1 MRNKMLPQA
10 ERYIKKRSR
19 FKLWHKIVGI
29 LGCVVVFCTTYA
41 LILPAI
47 TQEKV
52 TYCGMEEH
60 VHGPECYERRLICSC
75 CENVKTPDNS
85 EELGL
90 TNVNIDNDEEGL
102 TQLYDQARVHV
113 HTDECYEEVLIC
125 KKPEHKHTLACFSNP
140 KADIESREVWER
152 TVAGVKLTKVWA
164 DDIVAIAESQ
174 LGYEESSANY
184 AVMEDGKTMKGY
196 TRYGAWY
203 GSPYADWCAM
213 FVSFCLDYAKIPITS
228 VPRNASCNLWVDT
241 LSNANWNLYQKADE
255 YTPLKGDIVFFDFNG
270 NESSDHVGIVAEV
283 KDEKIKTIEG
293 NSANKVRY
301 ETYTLDDKRILG
313 YAVLPEY
320 EEYESTKLA
329 ELTKTAVIYTDESYE
344 TLSDDTT
351 TITLVGIIPEEAE
364 VRAYPTTVESNERE
378 VICSYDISIFM
389 PDGSLYEPAEGE
401 KINVS
406 IQTAEMDEGASN
418 VEAFYF
424 PDEGE
429 PVPMDTFIDEAG
441 VVSFDTDHFSNY
453 ALLGSGTMEAVYL
466 NGATGNDNNSGASG
480 SPVKTFAKALSLVS
494 QTGTIYIS
502 GTVTISN
509 TQTWSGVKVQ
519 RASGFNGP
527 LATVANGG
535 SLTVS
540 EGLTMNGGCGT
551 LSPAYTYPDY
561 IVTTYADNSAKAPLI
576 VVNAGGSLN
585 IADGAVLERNSNKP
599 DTDSDSN
606 YVPNGYVGLGGA
618 VYSQGTLTM
627 TGGTIRQCES
637 LAGGGV
643 HIAGGIFTLSGGTID
658 GNVARYTNP
667 IINDYYNPSNNFEV
681 DFVNTGGGVHV
692 GDNSTMLMSGGT
704 VSNNQCTNAGGGIAL
719 RWRCANRG
727 YAVYSY
733 TTYFNM
739 TGGTINRNKAAR
751 FAGGLAVEAGSE
763 ATISAG
769 YITNNTVK
777 FTTSHSGGGIY
788 VDERQLNNSGQ
799 HAGVPGKLLIH
810 RVVITNNTA
819 GRWGG
824 AISAC
829 PEGNSYVN
837 GHTTLNNGTAIYSNH
852 SNDQYWSGYPEVLFT
867 NGQFEMTDTV
877 LGGGQYNWERT
888 TVAGTGGSVGMTF
901 DFYRNSLTDSSPAI
915 VTAKNLA
922 TTWITGNNASGHGGG
937 IANNGIL
944 DVGGYHENTTISISI
959 TKNWQE
965 DEPSNRPAY
974 IDVQILRNGQAYRD
988 PIRIYKSI
996 NKYNQEVWP
1005 TYYVD
1010 DLPIGYTYSIQE
1022 VSVPGYTSTITKSGS
1037 AFTIT
1042 NKGTLEF
1049 KVVKK
1054 WVGDT
1059 AANRPATVN
1068 VQLYRNGLSHGNPVQ
1083 LTSQNWS
1090 YTWQNL
1096 PKFDANNNPYTYTA
1110 DEVSIPAGYYKSSNQ
1125 YVDASG
1131 AWEITNTRIETT
1143 SVSVKKQWGAETQPT
1158 SSVTVQLRADGQ
1170 AYGPPVVL
1178 NSANNWFYKWDDL
1191 PKYTAQTAPNGIPI
1205 QYKIDEINPTGY
1217 TVTTVKLPNNWS
1229 PVNAL
1234 ENGKTYMLVA
1244 SPGALERSYNGEKFG
1259 WINLVNEFSLGTDW
1273 TFNSTGSKLINANYP
1288 NLSYM
1293 TIGQKSGKLV
1303 FFVDPTQSS
1312 PMNFS
1317 NGRLSTTL
1325 NGTTYYFVANTAPY
1339 SKFYGTTTTNPAKA
1353 TIFTLCT
1360 KIVGSGTHYVITNTK
1375 APVTSLEIHF
1385 GKYSKSNDG
1394 STPILIAGAN
1404 LSLYRQDA
1412 SGVTIPGTSV
1422 KGTLVNQWTSAGA
1435 GQIGSIHIENLEEGT
1450 YYLIETTQPE
1460 GHVGISGPI
1469 VFTVAPATGEVIVQQ
1484 YPGNSSMEGTNLFNG
1499 EKAELPV
1506 YNTPAYSLPETGGSG
1521 IILFTVG
1528 GILLMASALI
1538 LLLYIRKNYRKEAR

>member
-90 TNVNIDNDEEGL
+90 TNVNTHNDEEGL
-102 TQLYDQARVHV
+102 TQPYNQAGVHV

-125 KKPEHKHTLACFSNP
+125 TKPEHKHTLACFSNP
-140 KADIESREVWER
+140 KADVESREVWER

-164 DDIVAIAESQ
+164 DDIVAIADSQ

-453 ALLGSGTMEAVYL
+453 ALLGSGTMSSVYL
-466 NGATGNDNNSGASG
+466 NGVTGNDNNSGTSA

-519 RASGFNGP
+519 RASNFTGP
-527 LATVANGG
+527 FATVANGG

-551 LSPAYTYPDY
+551 LANAYNSSGTP
-561 IVTTYADNSAKAPLI
+561 ITSYATGSVKAPLI
-576 VVNAGGSLN
+576 VVNTGGSLN
-585 IADGAVLERNSNKP
+585 ISDGAVLERNSNKP
-599 DTDSDSN
+599 DTDASGEFK
-606 YVPNGYVGLGGA
+606 PNGYVGLGGA
-618 VYSQGTLTM
+618 VYCSGTMTM
-627 TGGTIRQCES
+627 TGGLIQECES
-637 LAGGGV
+637 QAGGGV
-643 HIAGGIFTLSGGTID
+643 HVAVGTFNMSGGTID
-658 GNVARYTNP
+658 RCVARYV
-667 IINDYYNPSNNFEV
+667 NPSLNYSPKFIHS
-681 DFVNTGGGVHV
+681 GGGVCV
-692 GDNSTMLMSGGT
+692 STNSSMIMSGGT
-704 VSNNQCTNAGGGIAL
+704 VSNNQCTHSGGGIGL
-719 RWRCANRG
+719 GWRNVWDG
-727 YAVYSY
+727 YAVYE
-733 TTYFNM
+733 TTIHFNM
-739 TGGTINRNKAAR
+739 TGGTITGNKARAYG
-751 FAGGLAVEAGSE
+751 GGLLVSAGSE

-769 YITNNTVK
+769 YITNNVSIIPT
-777 FTTSHSGGGIY
+777 FAGGGIY
-788 VDERQLNNSGQ
+788 VDEQQYASNGNF
-799 HAGVPGKLLIH
+799 AGVNGKLIVH
-810 RVVITNNTA
+810 RALITNNTSSLQ
-819 GRWGG
+819 GG
-824 AISAC
+824 GIAAC
-829 PEGNSYVN
+829 PNGN
-837 GHTTLNNGTAIYSNH
+837 TTINERTEIGNGTAIYNNSSDFRPA
-852 SNDQYWSGYPEVLFT
+852 SNDMAIIDVNAHTVT
-867 NGQFEMTDTV
+867 NTV
-877 LGGGQYNWERT
+877 LGGGAYNWQMVEEVRQFNDGTYRT
-888 TVAGTGGSVGMTF
+888 WNYY
-901 DFYRNSLTDSSPAI
+901 DNNLTDSSPAI

-922 TTWITGNNASGHGGG
+922 TTWITGNSAPNGHGGG
-937 IANNGIL
+937 IANNGGIV
-944 DVGGYHENTTISISI
+944 VGGEPAKVPLSI
-959 TKNWQE
+959 TKVWTE
-965 DEPSNRPAY
+965 DSPGDRPAY
-974 IDVQILRNGQAYRD
+974 ITVQLLQNGQPYRT
-988 PIRIYKSI
+988 PIRIYKSE
-996 NKYNQEVWP
+996 NASNPQAWA
-1005 TYYVD
+1005 TYHID
-1010 DLPIGYTYSIQE
+1010 DLPAGYTYSIQE

-1125 YVDASG
+1125 YVGASG

-1273 TFNSTGSKLINANYP
+1273 TFNSTDSKLINASYP

-1435 GQIGSIHIENLEEGT
+1435 GQIGSIHIENLGEGT
-1450 YYLIETTQPE
+1450 YYLVETTEPE
-1460 GHVGISGPI
+1460 GHIGISGPI

-1538 LLLYIRKNYRKEAR
+1538 LLLYIRKNYRREAR